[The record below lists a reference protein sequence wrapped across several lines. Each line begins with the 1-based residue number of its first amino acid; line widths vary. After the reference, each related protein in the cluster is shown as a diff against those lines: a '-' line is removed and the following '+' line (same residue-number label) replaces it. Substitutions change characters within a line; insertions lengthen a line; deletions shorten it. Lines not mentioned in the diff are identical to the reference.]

1 MFVYSV
7 KANTLKLVGIIGA
20 ALLILIVMIFL
31 IPDYA
36 PKTTAAIAKQNEDI
50 KYDKIKDN
58 DDRIAFLG
66 QFGWEVDPDPTEEV
80 TIRIPS
86 EFDRVL
92 TSYNELQKQQGLDL
106 SRYRG
111 KEVTRYSY
119 KVKNY
124 PEYNGD
130 VTANVI
136 VFKNRVIGGD
146 ICSSDVSGFIGT
158 FEFPDKSFPEE
169 SDAPIPAKTEATAPE
184 TGDQI
189 SPTP

>member
-7 KANTLKLVGIIGA
+7 KANTLKLVGIIGT
-20 ALLILIVMIFL
+20 ALLLLIVMIFL

-36 PKTTAAIAKQNEDI
+36 PKTTAAIAKKNSDI
-50 KYDKIKDN
+50 KYDKVKDN
-58 DDRIAFLG
+58 DGRVAFLN
-66 QFGWEVDPDPTEEV
+66 QFGWEVDSEPLEEV

-106 SRYRG
+106 SKYRG

-119 KVKNY
+119 KVNNY
-124 PEYNGD
+124 PGYGGT

-146 ICSSDVSGFIGT
+146 VCSSDVSGFIGT
-158 FEFPDKSFPEE
+158 FDYPEKSLPQE
-169 SDAPIPAKTEATAPE
+169 SAAETQAQSGAETTAE
-184 TGDQI
+184 TGK
-189 SPTP
+189 

>member
-20 ALLILIVMIFL
+20 ALLILVVMIFF

-36 PKTTAAIAKQNEDI
+36 PETTAAIAKHNSDI
-50 KYDKIKDN
+50 KYDKVKDN
-58 DDRIAFLG
+58 DGRIAFLR
-66 QFGWEVDPDPTEEV
+66 QFGWEVDPEPTEEV
-80 TIRIPS
+80 TIRIPT

-92 TSYNELQKQQGLDL
+92 TSYNELQKHQGLDL
-106 SRYRG
+106 SKYRG

-119 KVKNY
+119 KVNNY

-136 VFKNRVIGGD
+136 IFKNRVIGGD
-146 ICSSDVSGFIGT
+146 VCSSDVSGFIGT
-158 FEFPDKSFPEE
+158 FEYPEKNDPDQSGASTSSTAETEE
-169 SDAPIPAKTEATAPE
+169 PKT
-184 TGDQI
+184 GN
-189 SPTP
+189 

>member
-7 KANTLKLVGIIGA
+7 KANTLKLVGIIGT
-20 ALLILIVMIFL
+20 ALLLLIVMIFL
-31 IPDYA
+31 IPEHA
-36 PKTTAAIAKQNEDI
+36 PKTTAAIAKKNSDI
-50 KYDKIKDN
+50 KYDKVKDN
-58 DDRIAFLG
+58 DGRIGFLE
-66 QFGWEVDPDPTEEV
+66 QFGWEVDPEPVEEV

-106 SRYRG
+106 SNYRG

-124 PEYNGD
+124 PGYGGA

-136 VFKNRVIGGD
+136 VFKNRVVGGD
-146 ICSSDVSGFIGT
+146 VCSSDVSGFIGT
-158 FEFPDKSFPEE
+158 FDYPDKTLTEE
-169 SDAPIPAKTEATAPE
+169 SAAETQAQTEEQTAPE
-184 TGDQI
+184 TGG
-189 SPTP
+189 